1 MLLTFNAPDKQIKSQ
16 RMTNTSKNFSTY
28 TPNVPRK
35 TPNYSNNKRNKQ
47 ETDLLVVGHNTEG
60 RNEPVW

>member
-1 MLLTFNAPDKQIKSQ
+1 
-16 RMTNTSKNFSTY
+16 MTNTSKNFSTY

-60 RNEPVW
+60 RNESVW